1 MSMME
6 TARNGYS
13 RNFDKWVALGM
24 IQQAEQVRNIAEMLT
39 ASMED
44 LYDQMEDLNSNL
56 DSLSEA
62 TETIQEK
69 IDEMMDI
76 LDGELDPDPPLPL
89 ATEESGP
96 LPF

>member
-6 TARNGYS
+6 VARNGYC
-13 RNFDKWVALGM
+13 RNIDKWIALGVM
-24 IQQAEQVRNIAEMLT
+24 QQAEQVRNIAEMLT
-39 ASMED
+39 VSMED
-44 LYDQMEDLNSNL
+44 LFDQMEDLNSNL
-56 DSLSEA
+56 DSLSDT

-76 LDGELDPDPPLPL
+76 LNGEVDPEPPLPL
-89 ATEESGP
+89 VTEESEP